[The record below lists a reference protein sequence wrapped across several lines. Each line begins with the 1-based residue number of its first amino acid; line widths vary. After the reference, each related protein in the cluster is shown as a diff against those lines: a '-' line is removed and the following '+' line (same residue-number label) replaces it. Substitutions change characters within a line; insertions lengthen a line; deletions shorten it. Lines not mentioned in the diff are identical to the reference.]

1 MFMTSPPA
9 VALGQEENKTVSQQS
24 KPFRLKNTNCW
35 NFPRKRL
42 LSFTHSQA
50 SVWWLLDSGNTVK
63 QSYFKC
69 AVKNIVPFSLH
80 LNCEEIQNN
89 AFNRAV
95 KKLQV
100 PNMEKVD
107 VIIIRQP
114 HGKRFYLVVS
124 IKTHTHARTHEP
136 LETITMS
143 AFNPRLQRKIPGNLR
158 H

>member
-1 MFMTSPPA
+1 M
-9 VALGQEENKTVSQQS
+9 GKRKTRLSHNSQS
-24 KPFRLKNTNCW
+24 
-35 NFPRKRL
+35 
-42 LSFTHSQA
+42 
-50 SVWWLLDSGNTVK
+50 LLDSKTQTAGTFQEKGSSLLLIVK
-63 QSYFKC
+63 LLFDDCWTLAILKNSYFKC
-69 AVKNIVPFSLH
+69 AVKNIV
-80 LNCEEIQNN
+80 EIQNN
-89 AFNRAV
+89 AFNSAV

-124 IKTHTHARTHEP
+124 FKTHMHARTHTHEP

>member
-1 MFMTSPPA
+1 M
-9 VALGQEENKTVSQQS
+9 
-24 KPFRLKNTNCW
+24 
-35 NFPRKRL
+35 
-42 LSFTHSQA
+42 
-50 SVWWLLDSGNTVK
+50 
-63 QSYFKC
+63 
-69 AVKNIVPFSLH
+69 KNIV
-80 LNCEEIQNN
+80 EIQND
-89 AFNRAV
+89 AFNSAV

-124 IKTHTHARTHEP
+124 FKTHMHARTHTHEP